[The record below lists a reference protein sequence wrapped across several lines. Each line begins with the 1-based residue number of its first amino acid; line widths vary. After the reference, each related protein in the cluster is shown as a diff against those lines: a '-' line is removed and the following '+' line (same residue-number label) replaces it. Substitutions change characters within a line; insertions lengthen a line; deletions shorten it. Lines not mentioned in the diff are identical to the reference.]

1 MIITHNIQMMTGE
14 NTPPISS
21 LNISAKPANKAKIQA
36 LLYPVYTVSAG
47 LFVSSNGHT

>member
-1 MIITHNIQMMTGE
+1 MYSTHNIQMKGQG